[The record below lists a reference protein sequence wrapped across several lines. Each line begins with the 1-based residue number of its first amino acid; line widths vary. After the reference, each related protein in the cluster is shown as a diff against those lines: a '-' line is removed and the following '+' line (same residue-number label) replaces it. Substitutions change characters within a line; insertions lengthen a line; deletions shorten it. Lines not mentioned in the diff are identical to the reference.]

1 MKKRALSWLLALTML
16 LTLAPQTLPTWASA
30 AGTDESGSKTETKL
44 SANTYSALGLSRDV
58 DTTGLDDG
66 KQPYGKAEPGNT
78 VATNVINELYV
89 NFNGSIHY
97 GWSILDNIPMEFK
110 DGQNITWTSPD
121 NFHGAMGYWRPGQ
134 QGVHYKNG
142 ASSRGALFG
151 ENGETVA
158 PHNEKIGDITS
169 KSISSANKHLTYQ
182 YSKSEAFSPNTG
194 KDNYVA
200 EMTIDSASQV
210 YLYIYQVEGGNKRYV
225 RSKFVCDASPSGGNA
240 SDKTNII
247 YNWEYDAMYDIAAGD
262 MDGDGY
268 DEIAVYAQNYVYV
281 YSFKGGNLSSSPIAT
296 HDVTPPTGTSDD
308 ARYKKLKTAVVTLA
322 FGDLNADDKDELVIA
337 ENIGYGATNIATGKV
352 GIYRLE
358 TNESTKKNTLVKA
371 MQDDISLGIPGSSG
385 IFSNAAPM
393 VRYANVATGDIDG
406 DYQDELI
413 IAGYVSA
420 KMNNAKCN
428 RGDIAYMIVKGNS
441 DNQFKHS
448 DWKAVD
454 TSKNRIDLLD
464 RVVDNENQLIPPVA
478 LTCAATQGVGHSEQ
492 LFLGGWLYSV
502 GLSADMSVT
511 LSPLTR
517 ISTNREYKKDD
528 GNKANKEEIFVVNV
542 VAGNFNGNRYGQE
555 QIVYAFGM
563 KHDDSDRYWYD
574 IGYINKK
581 ATGDTDATS
590 SSGYWY
596 GQEQVMNYESSYNRD
611 QNKRRASLYLSLAAV
626 DCDDDSTLM
635 RYKGQ
640 EVTWTKPEV
649 LTILQ
654 SAPYFQDLEDTR
666 GYLDQG
672 QTGLGKSKAAGDK
685 VTAGG
690 SLSLGTYVSFEQDFS
705 VFGVKVASIEAEA
718 QSKNSFTYAYE
729 ETKKKETEINYSG
742 SAGDDYAVVYAVP
755 YMEYQ
760 YETWVPGYKI
770 PNGDAYTTWKTTYV
784 GKYLTDKDKNWKNN
798 LNATQQQAKI
808 DATANELGL
817 SAGKTVQGSW
827 QPSSVMVPMEP
838 AKVLISVDAY
848 DEIAEQT
855 EGLEPIRGNILNST
869 PGDPATYDAVGAR
882 SNDFHAIGNQQ
893 KVTTGEGGN
902 ITVTET
908 STTEKSH
915 DFEYSYEFEAKVG
928 AGAGGLT
935 VGVLA
940 GFGAN
945 AGGGIST
952 SSSKSYSATV
962 DNLPKD
968 ASQYGFS
975 WQFGWRNAKL
985 NNNDV
990 LVLEYQIKD
999 VAQLPSP
1006 PKNLRVESVTSD
1018 SVTLSWDPVT
1028 GAGAYKIYQRT
1039 SDNRIR
1045 LIATVPGTAESYTD
1059 TNVNP
1064 NNTYTYCVQNM
1075 SQVGG
1080 ESIYST
1086 EVRAITLTDANG
1098 NFVIKQ
1104 QPKDLT
1110 TYVGGTGK
1118 TTVEAEYLKNGQPQ
1132 NLNYYWDRYNTETK
1146 KWEDYSQG
1154 SPTLSVSVT
1163 EDTVDGTKYRCQV
1176 YYDSNLYI
1184 YTDPVTLT
1192 IGKANSAT
1200 QLGSSVQSGA
1210 TVNASYVK
1218 KENKKTG
1225 LMDDLPVEV
1234 IIGNTT
1240 YTKYTKE
1247 TVEVYLDKDGKYYS
1261 ISGNTATQLTK
1272 QTEPSALTYNTGGD
1286 SDTITVKSIPYGSLT
1301 KDNGYSKA
1309 TNPITYT
1316 YKDEDEN
1323 QIPYTADE
1331 KYNTST
1337 TDLTA
1342 YKCIVPKTATE
1353 EAYDFWFVV
1362 IGDKQYA
1369 ADLEMKTTVTVGDR
1383 HIPIDELTLAT
1394 ERKETETVEETYKEG
1409 DTVTLTATPSDPSQ
1423 PRLKLSGK
1431 VVFKIVNSIGDG
1443 SKTVDAVIGEDGTAT
1458 AEWIPTAAGV
1468 YTITAAY
1475 EGNEKYM
1482 GSVSSQTITINV
1494 VVPEQKTLMIDS
1506 PNSMTY
1512 GDAAIE
1518 LKTTLLKGATTDD
1531 PTSVATSLSNGV
1543 TYSVKNADGTEV
1555 STGSTFD
1562 PTAAGTYTVT
1572 ATYTIGSETLTAT
1585 KSIVVNKRTVTIVPK
1600 VEGTGTT
1607 KTATYSLAN
1616 CMTSDESLFT
1626 NKIQVTCAGTAPNAV
1641 AGEYPYTV
1649 TYTPGEN
1656 EAAINSKYIVVIDTM
1671 HPYVLKDDM
1680 VTVTD
1685 KTSSNN
1691 GTVTLR
1697 YRSSSTDSYVDVY
1710 GDSVPKNAEVIAVA
1724 SPKAGYRVK
1733 QWKVDERAV
1742 TTGEGGTLNTA
1753 QTITVAQSATTNHT
1767 VEAEFE
1773 LVYHTLSFEVTDGS
1787 KQTGTVTAKYL
1798 KDSVESGTFVS
1809 GKRVSYFDRVQ
1820 LTAKV
1825 NDGLSIKEWR
1835 ITRNNGTPE
1844 TLKIENEVYTG
1855 NSYVLS
1861 SITADTKVTVVTEN
1875 QTACTVNIHLI
1886 NTNGEPLTSGQVA
1899 FNGVTQKA
1907 DPQGTFTYSGHKND
1921 NLTVALTLPS
1931 GLVVDEWL
1939 RKDDETNTS
1948 SALQIGSFSNNK
1960 TTWNIVNLPTSLDL
1974 TVKCSTP
1981 NSYTITKSTIVQS
1994 GTKGETGGTIEAYQI
2009 GRGDQ
2014 VNEVLQGSDL
2024 LVKVK
2029 PVNGY
2034 QLLDVTCN
2042 NTSQMSQM
2050 GNGNEFR
2057 INGVNENII
2066 IVATFVKKPVV
2077 TFSVVTPTGE
2087 NAHGSLTA
2095 NNLPISDSPITLPYG
2110 STDVITFTA
2119 TPNVGYEVESW
2130 TVNGTAVNGQKVANS
2145 DNQTYTYTPNAE
2157 TGITSDLTVTVSFKA
2172 IPSVTVNFSVF
2183 DKILGAEGG
2192 TDGTLTASVTRKG
2205 MDGYKVEDSNTG
2217 SLTVYRDSVVRFT
2230 ATPDSGYKVVVW
2242 QLNGDKWENQPEL
2255 SITSEITSPQ
2265 NVQVQFDLI
2274 GDKVTY
2280 GFRSDGASDKA
2291 QISAKYTP
2299 NGSTEEQ
2306 NFTTGATPEE
2316 NGKITF
2322 TVSELDT
2329 GYEIEGWYVDGMK
2342 QDGETGATFT
2352 HAVTKNVGVEVQAK
2366 IIRKSYQVKF
2376 SAINGTVGATV
2387 DGGSITSGTSVDGD
2401 KQVTFTATPV
2411 SNTGYTFAGWTV
2423 NGDEQDSKST
2433 TLTLTITQATTVS
2446 AKFTLNTVSYAV
2458 NYGVVGTETDRH
2470 GTLTAKVGSQTFTSG
2485 ETKPADSTV
2494 VFTAQPESGYRVKG
2508 WYSNEGGTTAIDGT
2522 KVEQETYTIDS
2533 LTAEANVYVAFE
2545 KIPTYEITVTTTG
2558 LGHVTAKVN
2567 HVDAEIT
2574 GGKLTVN
2581 HHDNVVFTAVP
2592 DTKQNLTNWTL
2603 DGDNKGNSSMTLTL
2617 NDVTAMHTVTANFV
2631 TSQRITFR
2639 TILGPNG
2646 TLIAKAGDNT
2656 SLETINASS
2665 TTGIQVDNGK
2675 KIVLTAKPNS
2685 GYMVEK
2691 WIVNTTEVTRSN
2703 MEDLGVT
2710 MDHYL
2715 SNELTIDN
2723 LSKSTTVEV
2732 KFKQYNGHTIPGSNT
2747 GYTVTVVKYKPDTT
2761 YEGENSGKVRED
2773 GDITF
2778 TVSPATGYT
2787 GITKLMINGY
2797 DCIEKSGTVSG
2808 CTAVTVDKIEN
2819 GEVTVTVKGVTQAI
2833 SLMAEALKLQTEN
2846 KDLTEV
2852 PSGLS
2857 TKYTNLESLENDL
2870 RASVKT
2876 RNSKVENIRLLD
2888 IELQYWNGSTW
2899 EKVTNK
2905 AHFPAGGIT
2914 VEVPYSKLG
2923 DATKDD
2929 NFTVIHMLT
2938 VGMNGKQPGDV
2949 EEITPITK
2957 GKNGISFHVT
2967 SLSPFAIGWTKYVAP
2982 TPGGGGGGG
2991 GGGAVSTYTLT
3002 FDTNGGSA
3010 IDKITKDSGTTIDL
3024 AAYKPTRAGYT
3035 FAGWFSDKALTKAV
3049 TSVKLTANTTVYA
3062 KWTQNGGTAQNPFV
3076 DVKEGAY
3083 YYDAVLWAVEQKI
3096 TSGTSATTFSPDASC
3111 TRAQMVTF
3119 LWRAAGSPKV
3129 ENGKNPFTD
3138 VKADAYYYDAVLW
3151 AVEKGVTSGTSA
3163 TTFSPDATVTRGQ
3176 TVTFLYRNA
3185 GSPEVSGTMPFT
3197 DVEADAYYAKA
3208 VQWAVQQKITTGT
3221 SETTFSP
3228 MSDCTRG
3235 QIVTFLYRAK

>member
-16 LTLAPQTLPTWASA
+16 LTLAPQTLPVWASA
-30 AGTDESGSKTETKL
+30 TGETSNTATQTESKL
-44 SANTYSALGLSRDV
+44 SANTYSALGLSRNVADSEKPK
-58 DTTGLDDG
+58 D
-66 KQPYGKAEPGNT
+66 QPYGKAEVGNT
-78 VATNVINELYV
+78 IATNVINELYV

-97 GWSILDNIPMEFK
+97 GWSILDNLTMQYK
-110 DGQNITWTSPD
+110 DGEGIDWTSSD
-121 NFHGAMGYWRPGQ
+121 NFYGAMGYWRPNQ
-134 QGVHYKNG
+134 QPVHYGTGNKKE
-142 ASSRGALFG
+142 GALFATNKTAG
-151 ENGETVA
+151 EHDDHLG
-158 PHNEKIGDITS
+158 
-169 KSISSANKHLTYQ
+169 KSINSANKHLTYQ

-225 RSKFVCDASPSGGNA
+225 RSKFVCDASKSGGDAN
-240 SDKTNII
+240 DKTNII

-268 DEIAVYAQNYVYV
+268 DEIAVYAQNKVYV
-281 YSFKGGNLSSSPIAT
+281 YSFKGGTLSSSPIAT

-308 ARYKKLKTAVVTLA
+308 AGYKKLKTAVVTLA

-337 ENIGYGATNIATGKV
+337 ENIGYGATNIDTGKV

-371 MQDDISLGIPGSSG
+371 MKDDILLAVPGSSG
-385 IFSNAAPM
+385 IFNAGPM

-406 DYQDELI
+406 DYQDELV
-413 IAGYVSA
+413 IAGYISS
-420 KMNNAKCN
+420 KIPNATCN
-428 RGDIAYMIVKGNS
+428 RGDIAYMIVKGGS
-441 DNQFKHS
+441 DNQFTHS

-454 TSKNRIDLLD
+454 KNKNRIDLLD
-464 RVVDNENQLIPPVA
+464 RVVDNNNQLIPPVA
-478 LTCAATQGVGHSEQ
+478 LTCAATQGVGYAEQ
-492 LFLGGWLYSV
+492 VFLGGYLYSV
-502 GLSADMSVT
+502 TGANEQKTNVENYSLNA
-511 LSPLTR
+511 LTR
-517 ISTNREYKKDD
+517 ISTNREYKKDN

-542 VAGNFNGNRYGQE
+542 VAGNFNGNRNGQE

-581 ATGDTDATS
+581 EPGDTHANE

-611 QNKRRASLYLSLAAV
+611 SSKARASLYLSLAAV
-626 DCDDDSTLM
+626 DCDNDSTLM

-640 EVTWTKPEV
+640 TVTWTKPEV

-654 SAPYFQDLEDTR
+654 SAPYFQDLQDTR
-666 GYLDQG
+666 DYINQG
-672 QTGLGKSKAAGDK
+672 QTGYGKGSSSSSSAIAGTSLK
-685 VTAGG
+685 V
-690 SLSLGTYVSFEQDFS
+690 GTYVSFEQDFS

-718 QSKNSFTYAYE
+718 QSTHEFEYE
-729 ETKKKETEINYSG
+729 FQSTKEKSIEVRYSG

-760 YETWVPGYKI
+760 YETWVPGYTLQGG
-770 PNGDAYTTWKTTYV
+770 NYV
-784 GKYLTDKDKNWKNN
+784 KYLNTYLSQKLGKPESEITDEQRDK
-798 LNATQQQAKI
+798 AAK
-808 DATANELGL
+808 ELGITQNT
-817 SAGKTVQGSW
+817 TVEGSW
-827 QPSSVMVPMEP
+827 QPSSVMVPMKP
-838 AKVLISVDAY
+838 ATVLITVDDY

-869 PGDPATYDAVGAR
+869 PGEPATYDKINSRSGSFNKIGA
-882 SNDFHAIGNQQ
+882 QQ
-893 KVTTGEGGN
+893 SVTTAEGGN
-902 ITVTET
+902 VSLEAT
-908 STTEKSH
+908 STDTTEH
-915 DFEYSYEFEAKVG
+915 TFAYNYEFEAKAG
-928 AGAGGLT
+928 AGAGGVT

-940 GFGAN
+940 GLGTT
-945 AGGGIST
+945 AGGGIS
-952 SSSKSYSATV
+952 SSQSNSYSATV

-990 LVLEYQIKD
+990 LVLEYQLDGVK
-999 VAQLPSP
+999 QLPSM
-1006 PKNLRVESVTSD
+1006 PKNLRVDSVTSN
-1018 SVTLSWDPVT
+1018 SVTLKWDPVV
-1028 GAGAYKIYQRT
+1028 GAGAYKIYQAST
-1039 SDNRIR
+1039 TGDNKKYC
-1045 LIATVPGTAESYTD
+1045 IATVPGTATSYTD
-1059 TNVNP
+1059 TSVNP
-1064 NNTYTYCVQNM
+1064 NNIYTYCVQNV

-1086 EVRAITLTDANG
+1086 DVRAITLTDANG

-1104 QPKDLT
+1104 QPEDLT
-1110 TYVGGTGK
+1110 TYVGGTAT
-1118 TTVEAEYLKNGQPQ
+1118 TTVEAEYLKNGQSQ
-1132 NLNYYWDRYNTETK
+1132 GLRYYWERYNTKTK
-1146 KWEDYSQG
+1146 KWDNYSDG
-1154 SPTLSVSVT
+1154 SPQLSVSVT
-1163 EDTVDGTKYRCQV
+1163 KDTVDGTKYRCLV
-1176 YYDSNLYI
+1176 FYNANLYL

-1192 IGKANSAT
+1192 IGKAKSTT
-1200 QLGSSVQSGA
+1200 QLGTSVQSGA

-1218 KENKKTG
+1218 KEPKNTG
-1225 LMDDLPVEV
+1225 VMDDVPVKVTIE
-1234 IIGNTT
+1234 NKT
-1240 YTKYTKE
+1240 YTKYTKGD
-1247 TVEVYLDKDGKYYS
+1247 VEVYLDEDGNYYS
-1261 ISGNTATQLTK
+1261 ISGETATQLTK
-1272 QTEPSALTYNTGGD
+1272 QTEPSALTYNTVSD
-1286 SDTITVKSIPYGSLT
+1286 SDTIIVNSVLYGSLT
-1301 KDNGYSKA
+1301 IDNSYSKE
-1309 TNPITYT
+1309 TNPITYEYT
-1316 YKDEDEN
+1316 DEDEK
-1323 QIPYTADE
+1323 QITYKADE
-1331 KYNTST
+1331 KYST
-1337 TDLTA
+1337 GATDLTA
-1342 YKCIVPKTATE
+1342 YKCSIPKTETE

-1362 IGDKQYA
+1362 IGTNQYA
-1369 ADLEMKTTVTVGDR
+1369 ANLETKTTVTVGDK

-1394 ERKETETVEETYKEG
+1394 EQKETETVEETYKEG

-1423 PRLKLSGK
+1423 SGLKLSGK

-1443 SKTVDAVIGEDGTAT
+1443 SKTLDAVIGEDGTAT

-1468 YTITAAY
+1468 YTITAEY

-1506 PNSMTY
+1506 KNSMTY

-1518 LKTTLLKGATTDD
+1518 LKTTLLDGQSATKQATTL
-1531 PTSVATSLSNGV
+1531 TSGV

-1572 ATYTIGSETLTAT
+1572 ATYTSGSETLTAT

-1600 VEGTGTT
+1600 VTGTGTS
-1607 KTATYSLAN
+1607 KAATYSLKN
-1616 CMTSDESLFT
+1616 CVSGDETLF
-1626 NKIQVTCAGTAPNAV
+1626 NGKITVTCAGTEPNAV

-1649 TYTPGEN
+1649 TYTPGDN

-1733 QWKVDERAV
+1733 QWKVDEQAV

-1875 QTACTVNIHLI
+1875 QTACTVNIHLV
-1886 NTNGEPLTSGQVA
+1886 NTNGEPLTRGQVA
-1899 FNGVTQKA
+1899 FNGATQEA
-1907 DPQGTFTYSGHKND
+1907 NPQGTFTYYGHKND

-1994 GTKGETGGTIEAYQI
+1994 GTEDETGGTIEVYQI
-2009 GRGDQ
+2009 GREDQ
-2014 VNEVLQGSDL
+2014 VNAVLQGSDL
-2024 LVKVK
+2024 LVKVN

-2042 NTSQMSQM
+2042 DTSQMSQM
-2050 GNGNEFR
+2050 GSGNEFR
-2057 INGVNENII
+2057 INGVNENTN

-2077 TFSVVTPTGE
+2077 TFTAGSKGTIEVSNGPSVSGGTV
-2087 NAHGSLTA
+2087 
-2095 NNLPISDSPITLPYG
+2095 PYG
-2110 STDVITFTA
+2110 YKNDIVFTA
-2119 TPNVGYEVESW
+2119 KPDPGYEVDSW
-2130 TVNGTAVNGQKVANS
+2130 TVTGVTDPQGTSVANS

-2157 TGITSDLTVTVSFKA
+2157 TGITGDLTVTVSFKA
-2172 IPSVTVNFSVF
+2172 LPKATVEFSVV
-2183 DKILGAEGG
+2183 DKNNE
-2192 TDGTLTASVTRKG
+2192 TDGGFDGTIQATVTRNGQSTTSNKVTSDTLT
-2205 MDGYKVEDSNTG
+2205 N
-2217 SLTVYRDSVVRFT
+2217 VYRDSKVTF
-2230 ATPDSGYKVVVW
+2230 AAEPAAGYKVTKWLVGNREQPTPPV
-2242 QLNGDKWENQPEL
+2242 LDIVEGDDGTTK
-2255 SITSEITSPQ
+2255 T
-2265 NVQVQFDLI
+2265 VQVQFEKI
-2274 GDKVTY
+2274 
-2280 GFRSDGASDKA
+2280 SDKIIYA
-2291 QISAKYTP
+2291 IDENSDA
-2299 NGSTEEQ
+2299 GH
-2306 NFTTGATPEE
+2306 GATLDV
-2316 NGKITF
+2316 TF
-2322 TVSELDT
+2322 LASSSTKPDSVTSGNSVRGPGVLTATVNDLND
-2329 GYEIEGWYVDGMK
+2329 GYEIESWILNGAPYTPDENGKLTCNVS
-2342 QDGETGATFT
+2342 ETQGADIK
-2352 HAVTKNVGVEVQAK
+2352 VK
-2366 IIRKSYQVKF
+2366 IVRKSYQITF
-2376 SAINGTVGATV
+2376 SATEGGT
-2387 DGGSITSGTSVDGD
+2387 ITAQEGVNALTSPASVKGD
-2401 KQVTFTATPV
+2401 KQVTFTASQPQ
-2411 SNTGYTFAGWTV
+2411 TGYEFVGWNVDGTTVPDNTSSTYTLDVSKDTTVQARYALTTAKYQVTYGIIQTGGQNNGTLAVSGLDRSGKANAGSNITFTATPAEGYQVKQWYNAATSGTEIGAAESTTYEIENLTANASVYVQFEPIPTYNITV
-2423 NGDEQDSKST
+2423 NVSGQGSVTAMVNEKPATITNNTLEVKRHDFVVLTAEPEEGHHLKEWTGGTASQANPL
-2433 TLTLTITQATTVS
+2433 TLTLS
-2446 AKFTLNTVSYAV
+2446 
-2458 NYGVVGTETDRH
+2458 
-2470 GTLTAKVGSQTFTSG
+2470 
-2485 ETKPADSTV
+2485 
-2494 VFTAQPESGYRVKG
+2494 
-2508 WYSNEGGTTAIDGT
+2508 
-2522 KVEQETYTIDS
+2522 
-2533 LTAEANVYVAFE
+2533 
-2545 KIPTYEITVTTTG
+2545 
-2558 LGHVTAKVN
+2558 
-2567 HVDAEIT
+2567 
-2574 GGKLTVN
+2574 
-2581 HHDNVVFTAVP
+2581 
-2592 DTKQNLTNWTL
+2592 
-2603 DGDNKGNSSMTLTL
+2603 
-2617 NDVTAMHTVTANFV
+2617 DVTAPHAITANFEV
-2631 TSQRITFR
+2631 NQGVPFQ
-2639 TILGPNG
+2639 TICG
-2646 TLIAKAGDNT
+2646 TGGSLEAKAGYGNNLQPIKAD
-2656 SLETINASS
+2656 
-2665 TTGIQVDNGK
+2665 TGIQVDNGK
-2675 KIVLTAKPNS
+2675 KIVLTAKPDNDKAVVWTVNNQPTNELS
-2685 GYMVEK
+2685 NTYTIDAISE
-2691 WIVNTTEVTRSN
+2691 NTTVKANFVT
-2703 MEDLGVT
+2703 L
-2710 MDHYL
+2710 
-2715 SNELTIDN
+2715 ELC
-2723 LSKSTTVEV
+2723 
-2732 KFKQYNGHTIPGSNT
+2732 TIPTDMSNDTYSISSVTKYPADYGDANQIRKGGTLSFKLTPKKPVMGLQGLPENAKVVYNSDGS
-2747 GYTVTVVKYKPDTT
+2747 YTVTVTNVTSDISFQMKEYQAKT
-2761 YEGENSGKVRED
+2761 ED
-2773 GDITF
+2773 
-2778 TVSPATGYT
+2778 
-2787 GITKLMINGY
+2787 
-2797 DCIEKSGTVSG
+2797 
-2808 CTAVTVDKIEN
+2808 
-2819 GEVTVTVKGVTQAI
+2819 
-2833 SLMAEALKLQTEN
+2833 LQ
-2846 KDLTEV
+2846 V
-2852 PSGLS
+2852 PSG
-2857 TKYTNLESLENDL
+2857 YTEDTLKSAL
-2870 RASVKT
+2870 RTQISSSVS
-2876 RNSKVENIRLLD
+2876 RSNIQYLD
-2888 IELQYWNGSTW
+2888 ITLKMKNSSGEWVNIVNPEDFPKGGVYVTISYPNGTDKQDTFYIS
-2899 EKVTNK
+2899 
-2905 AHFPAGGIT
+2905 
-2914 VEVPYSKLG
+2914 
-2923 DATKDD
+2923 
-2929 NFTVIHMLT
+2929 HMLT
-2938 VGMNGKQPGDV
+2938 VDMNGKKAGEV

-2957 GKNGISFHVT
+2957 GENGISFHVT

-2982 TPGGGGGGG
+2982 TPGGGGG

-3035 FAGWFSDKALTKAV
+3035 FAGWFSDKALTKTV

-3062 KWTQNGGTAQNPFV
+3062 KWTQNGGTAENPFV
-3076 DVKEGAY
+3076 DVKKGAY

-3129 ENGKNPFTD
+3129 ENGKNPFAD